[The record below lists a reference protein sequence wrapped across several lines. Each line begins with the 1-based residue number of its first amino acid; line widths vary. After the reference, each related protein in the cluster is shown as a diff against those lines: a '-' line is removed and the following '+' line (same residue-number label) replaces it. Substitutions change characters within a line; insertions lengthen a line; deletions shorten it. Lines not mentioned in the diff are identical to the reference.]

1 MIKNKNLPWATL
13 INMGTVIIG
22 GLIGLSLKGQLSGD
36 MDSIFSQAI
45 GLGVL
50 IIGIQMAL
58 KLPGDALLVFIL
70 SLVFGGFLGQL
81 LGIDQQIDT
90 LGNWFQMS
98 LGVEESTFAS
108 GFVTAFLLF
117 CVGSLTIIGAIEEG
131 VQGKRDLLLV
141 KSVLDGISSVVL
153 TAKLGYGVIFSIFPM
168 LLFQG
173 GITVLASFVGNRLKD
188 YSLDLI
194 SAVGGTLIVGL
205 SLNIL
210 GLTQLKVENL
220 LPALVL
226 IFPFT
231 YLWKRWG
238 PKL

>member
-70 SLVFGGFLGQL
+70 SLVFGGFLGEL

-141 KSVLDGISSVVL
+141 KSVLDGISS
-153 TAKLGYGVIFSIFPM
+153 LG
-168 LLFQG
+168 
-173 GITVLASFVGNRLKD
+173 
-188 YSLDLI
+188 
-194 SAVGGTLIVGL
+194 
-205 SLNIL
+205 
-210 GLTQLKVENL
+210 
-220 LPALVL
+220 
-226 IFPFT
+226 
-231 YLWKRWG
+231 
-238 PKL
+238 